1 MKRKNYRET
10 STFLNN
16 DNACVKALIQNIRFK
31 TKKTE
36 CTESRKTSF
45 QKEWLEN
52 GDLHKPV
59 KPN

>member
-36 CTESRKTSF
+36 CTESRKTNF
-45 QKEWLEN
+45 QKE
-52 GDLHKPV
+52 
-59 KPN
+59 